1 MKDEKNAPSNSEQSK
16 GADNKEQNKVTPIIG
31 KLKQEVKPQKAKT
44 EVFNTIFPSEGM
56 PKVISDCMTD
66 MSNVYS
72 SPIEFFA
79 LSFLVACCGAVRK
92 RAVLDDGKYLN
103 FPQLWAMNVA
113 PSGIG
118 KTEPDKKAFKTLID
132 YDVESYQ
139 LYKILVKDWKAD
151 CIASKKT
158 KSPEPPKPTLKQLLI
173 DDCTPEALYCALED
187 NTGLTMHSD
196 ELNTWFNNIGR
207 YAKNGEVGR
216 YLSIFDNTS
225 FPINRKNDEPRL
237 VKDPLL
243 NIFGGIQPEVLV
255 ETLQL
260 NQMRKNGFAQRFLYA
275 FPDRVIKPY
284 YCDLSPNF
292 HYVSEYE
299 SLIKYLYNTNFGTL
313 FLSKESKAIFITF
326 ANEMTDLC
334 NDTDSDY
341 LKSMCSKFN
350 IHCLRLSL
358 ILELINTY
366 PNGLKINSISYDTMT
381 YAISLCRYFISCGL
395 KIDQLSSTGNAI
407 SSLNK
412 VIVAKY
418 LVDKIGYSEKKAAEI
433 LNISQQYINREI
445 KNV

>member
-1 MKDEKNAPSNSEQSK
+1 MEQKKESPLDSAK
-16 GADNKEQNKVTPIIG
+16 YSGADAILINKDTDIIG
-31 KLKQEVKPQKAKT
+31 EVKHEIKSKKEKT
-44 EVFNTIFPSEGM
+44 EVYKANFPTEGM
-56 PKVISDCMTD
+56 PKVILDCMQD
-66 MSNVYS
+66 MSNVYT

-92 RAVLDDGKYLN
+92 KAVLDDGKYQN
-103 FPQLWAMNVA
+103 FPQIWGMNVA

-132 YDVESYQ
+132 YDVDSYQ
-139 LYKILVKDWKAD
+139 SYKTYVKDWKAD

-158 KSPEPPKPTLKQLLI
+158 KNPEPPKPTLKQLLI

-275 FPDRVIKPY
+275 FPDRVIKSY

-292 HYVSEYE
+292 HFVSEYE

-313 FLSKESKAIFITF
+313 YLSKESKAIFITF
-326 ANEMTDLC
+326 ANEMTDKC
-334 NDTDSDY
+334 NSTDSDY
-341 LKSMCSKFN
+341 LKSMYSKFN
-350 IHCLRLSL
+350 IHCLRLAL
-358 ILELINTY
+358 ILELISTY
-366 PNGLKINSISYDTMT
+366 PHGLKFNSISCDTMA
-381 YAISLCRYFISCGL
+381 YAISLCRYFIACGL
-395 KIDQLSSTGNAI
+395 KIDQLNSTGNAI
-407 SSLNK
+407 NSLNK